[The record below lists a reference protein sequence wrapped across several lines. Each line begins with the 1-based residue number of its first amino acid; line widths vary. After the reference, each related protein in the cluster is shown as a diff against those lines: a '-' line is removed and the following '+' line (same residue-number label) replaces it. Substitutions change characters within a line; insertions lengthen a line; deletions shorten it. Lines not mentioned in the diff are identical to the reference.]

1 MKVILFFYRQEID
14 KRIKEKCEDY
24 ELAKKNQQRLID
36 SLQASLE
43 AESRSKAEVLRT
55 KKKLE
60 ADIQEL
66 EAALDHISRVKN

>member
-1 MKVILFFYRQEID
+1 M
-14 KRIKEKCEDY
+14 
-24 ELAKKNQQRLID
+24 AKKNQLRLIE

-43 AESRSKAEVLRT
+43 AEARSKAEVLRS

-66 EAALDHISRVKN
+66 EAALDHISRVRKKGTKRFHAVWIWI

>member
-1 MKVILFFYRQEID
+1 M
-14 KRIKEKCEDY
+14 
-24 ELAKKNQQRLID
+24 AKKNQLRLIE

-43 AESRSKAEVLRT
+43 AEARSKAEVLRS

-66 EAALDHISRVKN
+66 EAALDHISRVSKKERKQKV

>member
-1 MKVILFFYRQEID
+1 M
-14 KRIKEKCEDY
+14 
-24 ELAKKNQQRLID
+24 AKKNQLRLIE

-43 AESRSKAEVLRT
+43 AEARSKAEVLRS

-66 EAALDHISRVKN
+66 EAALDHISRVR

>member
-1 MKVILFFYRQEID
+1 M
-14 KRIKEKCEDY
+14 
-24 ELAKKNQQRLID
+24 AKKNQLRLIE

-43 AESRSKAEVLRT
+43 AEARSKAEVIRS

-66 EAALDHISRVKN
+66 EAALDHISRVRKKERKKTKDLKEPYDLIVCCI